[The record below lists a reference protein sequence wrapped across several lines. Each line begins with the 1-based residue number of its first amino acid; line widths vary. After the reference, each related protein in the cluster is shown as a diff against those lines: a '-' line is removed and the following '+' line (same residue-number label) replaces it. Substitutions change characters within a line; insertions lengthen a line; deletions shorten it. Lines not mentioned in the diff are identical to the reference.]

1 MSIEQTIIDDYK
13 KFGAVLIKNVISK
26 NWIEKLSK
34 GIEKNFKNPSKYKC
48 VYEIDDDD
56 NELFYDDYC
65 NWNRIDEYK
74 NFIFNSDIANIAK
87 LLMQT
92 NKVNLFH
99 EHVLIKEKGSKKR
112 SPWHQDQGYYCVNG
126 QDNVSIWI
134 PLDKVDINS
143 SMEFIKGSHMWN
155 KTFLP
160 TKFRG
165 QEYNNVDNE
174 FEKIPDI
181 ENNRNNYDIISWGC
195 EIGDA
200 IAFNYS
206 TVHAAYG
213 NNSNNRRRAFSI
225 RFTGDDARYIKRKS
239 EMSPPFP
246 DLKLKDD
253 DILDCDTFPVLISS

>member
-1 MSIEQTIIDDYK
+1 MINEELIN
-13 KFGAVLIKNVISK
+13 KFKNDGVVLLRQIVDV
-26 NWIEKLSK
+26 NWINILREGVK
-34 GIEKNFKNPSKYKC
+34 KNFNNPSQYKC
-48 VYEIDDDD
+48 VYETDEDQ

-65 NWNRIDEYK
+65 NWNRIEEYK
-74 NFIFNSDIANIAK
+74 NFIFNSNIAIIAKK
-87 LLMQT
+87 LMKS

-126 QDNVSIWI
+126 RDNVSIWI
-134 PLDKVDINS
+134 PLDNVEINS
-143 SMEFIKGSHMWN
+143 SMEFVKGSHKWN

-160 TKFRG
+160 TKFKG
-165 QEYNNVDNE
+165 QEYEHKDNE
-174 FEKIPDI
+174 FERIPDI
-181 ENNRNNYDIISWGC
+181 ENDRKNYDIISWGC
-195 EIGDA
+195 ELGDA

-225 RFTGDDARYIKRKS
+225 RFTGDDARYIKRKG

-246 DLKLKDD
+246 DVNLRNNDV
-253 DILDCDTFPVLISS
+253 LDCETFPVLIS

>member
-1 MSIEQTIIDDYK
+1 MINEELIN
-13 KFGAVLIKNVISK
+13 KFKNDGVVLLRQIVDV
-26 NWIEKLSK
+26 NWINILREGVK
-34 GIEKNFKNPSKYKC
+34 KNFNNPSQYKC
-48 VYEIDDDD
+48 VYETDDDQ

-65 NWNRIDEYK
+65 NWNRITEYK
-74 NFIFNSDIANIAK
+74 NFIFNSNIAIIAK
-87 LLMQT
+87 KLMQS

-126 QDNVSIWI
+126 RDNVSIWI
-134 PLDKVDINS
+134 PLDNVEINS
-143 SMEFIKGSHMWN
+143 SMEFVKGSHKWN

-160 TKFRG
+160 TKFKG
-165 QEYNNVDNE
+165 QEYEHKDNE
-174 FEKIPDI
+174 FERIPDI
-181 ENNRNNYDIISWGC
+181 ENERENYDIVSWGC
-195 EIGDA
+195 ELGDA

-225 RFTGDDARYIKRKS
+225 RFTGDDATYIKRKG

-246 DLKLKDD
+246 DLNLKNN
-253 DILDCDTFPVLISS
+253 DILDCETFPVLISS